1 MHALVIYESMFG
13 NTRKVAEA
21 IAEGLATS
29 AKVDLREVG
38 AAPATIEGGMD
49 LLVVGGPTHAFS
61 MSRPRTRE
69 DARRETATVSTADGL
84 REWIAALDR
93 SGRRVPVAT
102 FDTKVARP
110 NLPGSAARAAE
121 RRLRKLGFPIA
132 RRPEAS
138 SSTARPA
145 RCCPAS
151 SSVPVRGARSS
162 ARPQPNTQH
171 RGSPAAARITP

>member
-13 NTRKVAEA
+13 NTRKV
-21 IAEGLATS
+21 AEGLATS

-38 AAPATIEGGMD
+38 AAPATIEGGVD

-69 DARRETATVSTADGL
+69 DARHETATVSTADGL

-132 RRPEAS
+132 
-138 SSTARPA
+138 
-145 RCCPAS
+145 
-151 SSVPVRGARSS
+151 
-162 ARPQPNTQH
+162 
-171 RGSPAAARITP
+171 AAARSFLVDGKTGPLLPGQLERARAWGEELGSASTEHPAQR